1 MNIFVGNL
9 AFNTK
14 DDDLK
19 KVFKKFGN
27 VASAEIVMNKKG
39 HKSRGFAFVEMP
51 DEREAQNAI
60 TALDGKDFMGRDINV
75 SLALSTTEIK
85 RENKVQDTSPKS
97 KGQKGFRV
105 TKPFE
110 KTSGYKQGRR
120 SLSFMKRKA
129 ASGRKP
135 AD

>member
-27 VASAEIVMNKKG
+27 VAAAAIVMNKKG
-39 HKSRGFAFVEMP
+39 HKSRGFGFVEMP
-51 DEREAQNAI
+51 DEQEAQNAI
-60 TALDGKDFMGRDINV
+60 NALDGKDFMGRDINV
-75 SLALSTTEIK
+75 SSALSTTEIQ
-85 RENKVQDTSPKS
+85 RENKIQSTSEKV
-97 KGQKGFRV
+97 KARGFRV
-105 TKPFE
+105 RKPFE

-120 SLSFMKRKA
+120 SRSYAARKT
-129 ASGRKP
+129 ASGRKK
-135 AD
+135 AV